1 MPLIFA
7 TRHLNFASGESLL
20 WGFAVAASV
29 KDVAVTCSVM
39 DVAAAD
45 TVGDV
50 AVTGIVEDVAA
61 ADSVKDVVVLK
72 RTSNEPFSSKLEA
85 GSVKDSGVLMSY
97 MPPLITCFPLSSEA
111 VDVRQ

>member
-1 MPLIFA
+1 LWEFA
-7 TRHLNFASGESLL
+7 GADSVEY
-20 WGFAVAASV
+20 VAAADSV
-29 KDVAVTCSVM
+29 K

-50 AVTGIVEDVAA
+50 AAAGTVEDVAAAGTVEDVAA

-72 RTSNEPFSSKLEA
+72 RTSNEPLSSKLEA
-85 GSVKDSGVLMSY
+85 SSVKDSVVLMLY
-97 MPPLITCFPLSSEA
+97 MPSLITCFPLSSEA